1 MTSADDTTPAVTRTF
16 VPASVKSL
24 VRKSDAYGGT
34 ALVAMLLIGAVFA
47 LLAPEFLSQGNLLNL
62 GRQAAVLAI
71 VACGMTMVIISA
83 NIDLSIGSI
92 VALCAVVGASL
103 SANQGLNGFLTVVT
117 VVVVGAL
124 AGAVNGA
131 LVAWVGI
138 NAFIVTLGMMTVLRG
153 AALTFTGGYPISGVP
168 DSARWLGSANIGPVP
183 VPVLVALVTFAI
195 VALLLRKT
203 VLGRNVYAVGGNETA
218 SRLAGVPVV
227 RTKFLVFVATGT
239 LCGLAGAVLLGRLGA
254 GLPTSATGLELDAIA
269 AVIIGGASLFG
280 GRGSVFGTI
289 FGALILSALQNGLNL
304 VGVNSFVIQI
314 LSGVIIILAVL
325 LDRFRT
331 RSTT

>member
-1 MTSADDTTPAVTRTF
+1 M
-16 VPASVKSL
+16 
-24 VRKSDAYGGT
+24 RKSDAYGGT
-34 ALVAMLLIGAVFA
+34 ALIALLLIGAVFA
-47 LLAPEFLSQGNLLNL
+47 LLAPEFLSQGNLLNV

-71 VACGMTMVIISA
+71 VACGMTLVIISA
-83 NIDLSIGSI
+83 NIDLSVGSI

-103 SANQGLNGFLTVVT
+103 SADRGLGGLLTVLI
-117 VVVVGAL
+117 VVVVGAV
-124 AGAVNGA
+124 AGAINGA

-168 DSARWLGSANIGPVP
+168 DSARWLGFANIGPIP

-195 VALLLRKT
+195 VAVVLGKT
-203 VLGRNVYAVGGNETA
+203 VLGRNVYAVGGNEAA
-218 SRLAGVPVV
+218 SRLAGVAVA
-227 RTKFLVFVATGT
+227 RTKFLVFVITGA
-239 LCGLAGAVLLGRLGA
+239 LCGLAAAVLLGRLGA

-289 FGALILSALQNGLNL
+289 FGALILTVLQNGLNL

-325 LDRFRT
+325 LDRFRI
-331 RSTT
+331 RSSA